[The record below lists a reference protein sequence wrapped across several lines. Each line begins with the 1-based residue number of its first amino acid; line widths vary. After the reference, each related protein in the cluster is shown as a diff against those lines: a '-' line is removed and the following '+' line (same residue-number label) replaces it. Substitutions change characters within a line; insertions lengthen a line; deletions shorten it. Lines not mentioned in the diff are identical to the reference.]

1 MVNEAKEAIKKAS
14 SRLRLAAFMQ
24 YEKHTD
30 PKQPFEDNLS
40 NLLDEQVR
48 LADECRLGRRIRYA
62 GFPQVKTLDTFVMS
76 GECLPHLNFDELLE
90 LASCSFIDGKN
101 DVVAVGPTGKGK
113 THAGLAIGYEAV
125 KRGYSV
131 KFKKASDLVNEMAE
145 AKSEKHLAEYIRVLN
160 RTQLLVLDEV
170 GYLNYDVSAASL
182 LFQVVSSRY
191 EKAST
196 FYTTNLEFS
205 KWKDFIG
212 NDMLAAAI
220 VDRIAHHAIILNM
233 NGPKGWRLEHAR
245 SKQQRRPEPCKAAGQ
260 DVEGQR

>member
-1 MVNEAKEAIKKAS
+1 MNEVKEAIKKAS
-14 SRLRLAAFMQ
+14 ARLRLGAFSQ
-24 YEKHTD
+24 YEKYIK
-30 PKQPFEDNLS
+30 PKQPFEDNLYS
-40 NLLDEQVR
+40 ILEEQVK
-48 LADECRLGRRIRYA
+48 LADEYRLNRRTRYA
-62 GFPQVKTLDTFVMS
+62 GFPQIKTLDTFVLS
-76 GECLPHLNFDELLE
+76 KEHLPHLNFDEFLE
-90 LASCSFIDGKN
+90 LASCAFIDGKN
-101 DVVAVGPTGKGK
+101 DVVAIGPTGKGK
-113 THAGLAIGYEAV
+113 THASLGIGYEAV

-145 AKSEKHLAEYIRVLN
+145 AKSGKHLVEYIRVLN
-160 RTQLLVLDEV
+160 RTQLLILDEV
-170 GYLNYDVSAASL
+170 GYLNYEKDAADL

-233 NGPKGWRLEHAR
+233 NGSKGWRLEHAR
-245 SKQQRRPEPCKAAGQ
+245 SKQQRRPG
-260 DVEGQR
+260 